1 MSEDTGPSGTG
12 TSGDGSGGGG
22 RAVLTVLAW
31 AWVLVPFLYGV
42 WQLLLKLPALF

>member
-1 MSEDTGPSGTG
+1 MSETTGSSGTAAG
-12 TSGDGSGGGG
+12 GGGG
-22 RAVLTVLAW
+22 RALLTVVAW

>member
-1 MSEDTGPSGTG
+1 MSETTGSSPTG
-12 TSGDGSGGGG
+12 AGGGGGG
-22 RAVLTVLAW
+22 RALLTVVAW